1 MSRLKLS
8 VFQKVLLLL
17 SCITGV
23 LSGPNSPAA
32 YEVNGRTYQCHRV
45 ISQDISIVGG
55 GSAGTYA
62 AVRLQAL
69 GKAVLLIE
77 QTDRLGGNTQ
87 TYVSKSL
94 PPLLPP
100 ATESLRLYLPG
111 TSMTYL
117 KFTPNEFSSTG
128 TDYEI
133 VISSMT
139 PSPTELSTMG
149 YVDFNTGQVNL
160 TYVRPDTK
168 LAFQAYSAQ
177 AAKYPFLDY
186 GFDLPSPVPEDLL
199 LPLGEF
205 VKKWSLE
212 SLVPTLWQNNQGI
225 GNLLQTPTI
234 YVLKYFGN
242 SIIQGFQ
249 TGFLTTA
256 AGDNSALY
264 EAASRILDPNVLYS
278 STILATE
285 RETKSGVQIVVKTP
299 TETILVKSKKLI
311 LAVQPLL
318 ADMAPFDLSA
328 SEQSLFAQFK
338 SNEYFAG
345 VLKNT
350 GIPDNISLTNI
361 DASQPYALPQSPN
374 LYSIAQTGIPGFQT
388 VTYLGATN
396 TDLSTSTTNSS
407 NGAIQQAILDGLM
420 KLDIRDTNAKPEFAA
435 SSVHAP
441 FELTVS
447 ADAIEGGFY
456 GRLYGLQGRRNTWY
470 NSATFHAHDSS
481 LIWRFTEGL
490 LANITA
496 GV

>member
-69 GKAVLLIE
+69 GKTVLLIE

-87 TYVSKSL
+87 TYHDPVSNKTVDYGVRIWHDMPEVRNYFAHLNVSL
-94 PPLLPP
+94 VR
-100 ATESLRLYLPG
+100 TNFSTPG
-111 TSMTYL
+111 VTTR
-117 KFTPNEFSSTG
+117 
-128 TDYEI
+128 
-133 VISSMT
+133 
-139 PSPTELSTMG
+139 

-168 LAFQAYSAQ
+168 LAFQEYSAQ

-186 GFDLPSPVPEDLL
+186 GFELPSPVPEDLL

-256 AGDNSALY
+256 NRDNSALY
-264 EAASRILDPNVLYS
+264 EAASRVLDPNVLYS
-278 STILATE
+278 STILAME

-299 TETILVKSKKLI
+299 TETILVKSKKLVI
-311 LAVQPLL
+311 AVQPLL
-318 ADMAPFDLSA
+318 ADMASFDLSV

-361 DASQPYALPQSPN
+361 DASQPYALPQPPN

-396 TDLSTSTTNSS
+396 TDLSTATTNPD

-420 KLDIRDTNAKPEFAA
+420 KLDIRDKNAKPEFAA
-435 SSVHAP
+435 ASVHAP

-456 GRLYGLQGRRNTWY
+456 GELYGLQGRRNTWY
-470 NSATFHAHDSS
+470 TSATFHVHDSS

>member
-1 MSRLKLS
+1 MSTLKLS
-8 VFQKVLLLL
+8 LFQKVLLLL

-23 LSGPNSPAA
+23 LSGPQAPAV
-32 YEVNGRTYQCHRV
+32 YKVNGQLYQCHRV

-62 AVRLQAL
+62 AVRLQDL
-69 GKAVLLIE
+69 GKTVLLIE

-87 TYVSKSL
+87 TYHDPVSNTTVDYGVRVWHDMPEVRNYFGHLNVSL
-94 PPLLPP
+94 VRTKFSTPGV
-100 ATESLRLYLPG
+100 TERY
-111 TSMTYL
+111 
-117 KFTPNEFSSTG
+117 F
-128 TDYEI
+128 
-133 VISSMT
+133 
-139 PSPTELSTMG
+139 
-149 YVDFNTGQVNL
+149 DFNTGQVNL
-160 TYVRPDTK
+160 THVLPDTR
-168 LAFQAYSAQ
+168 LAFQGYSAQ

-186 GFDLPSPVPEDLL
+186 GFELPSPVPEDLL

-212 SLVPTLWQNNQGI
+212 SLVPTLWINNQGI

-242 SIIQGFQ
+242 SIIQGYQ
-249 TGFLTTA
+249 TGFLTTPD
-256 AGDNSALY
+256 GDNSALY
-264 EAASRILDPNVLYS
+264 EAASRVLNPNVLYS
-278 STILATE
+278 TTILAME
-285 RETKSGVQIVVKTP
+285 RDTKSGVQIVVKTP

-311 LAVQPLL
+311 IAVQPLL
-318 ADMAPFDLSA
+318 ADVSSFDLSV
-328 SEQSLFAQFK
+328 SEQSLFGQFK
-338 SNEYFAG
+338 GNEYFAG

-350 GIPDNISLTNI
+350 GIPDNTSLVNI

-374 LYSIAQTGIPGFQT
+374 LYSISQTGIPGFQT

-396 TDLSTSTTNSS
+396 TDLSTSSSNSS
-407 NGAIQQAILDGLM
+407 NGDIQQRILDGLM
-420 KLDIRDTNAKPEFAA
+420 KLDIRDKNAKPEFAA

-447 ADAIEGGFY
+447 AEAIEGGFY
-456 GRLYGLQGRRNTWY
+456 GRLYGLQGLRNTWY
-470 NSATFHAHDSS
+470 TSATFHAHDSS

-496 GV
+496 GL